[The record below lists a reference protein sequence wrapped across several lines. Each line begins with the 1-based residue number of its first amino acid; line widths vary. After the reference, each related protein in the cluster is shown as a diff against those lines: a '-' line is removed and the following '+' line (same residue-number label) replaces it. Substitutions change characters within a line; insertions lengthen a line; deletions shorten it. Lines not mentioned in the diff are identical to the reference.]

1 MALTSGIKLGPYEI
15 VAPAGAGG
23 MGEVYRARDARLN
36 RDVAIKVLPAGFARD
51 PERLRRF
58 QQEAQAAAALNHPN
72 ILAVHD
78 FGEHEGSP
86 YMVTEFLEGETL
98 RERLRPGTL
107 PVRKATEYAEQVARG
122 LAAAHEKGIVHRD
135 LKPENIFVTRD
146 GRVKILDFGL
156 AKLTRPEGTVPS
168 DTATLASQ
176 TEPGMVMGTVGYMSP
191 EQVKGQNADHRSD
204 LFSFGAILY
213 EMLSGKRAFHGDT
226 SVETMSAI
234 LKQDPPELT
243 ETNRTV
249 PPALERIVRHCL
261 EKNPEERFHS
271 ALDVAFDLE
280 TLKSIS
286 STTVSARV
294 TSETPSRRTMAAVI
308 AVAVVLVGMATF
320 LAGKYSAGRTE
331 PGLFHRISYE
341 RGSVL
346 SARFAADGQTVIY
359 DAAWEGRPPHLFSTP
374 ASSPEP
380 RTLDLDNA
388 HLFAVSR
395 SGEAALGLGGHVS
408 NHLMVLGATLARS
421 PLGGGAPR
429 EILHDVLAADWAPN
443 GMLAVAHY
451 VGGRMRLEYPIGKTL
466 YETSGWVSDLRFSP
480 AGDKIAFLDH
490 PYWPDD
496 RGWVAVVDLAGNKK
510 TLSGEWEAEDGLAW
524 SPNGNEIW
532 FTATSAGVDRS
543 LFSVALSGKQ
553 RLVLSVPGSLRLYDI
568 YPDGRVLLSAGHER
582 VGMMG
587 TTEADGKDHDL
598 SWSGW
603 TIASDM
609 SPDGKWVLFDEQSE
623 FAGSN
628 YVVAARTIDGS
639 PPVKL
644 GDGIAGM
651 YSLDGKW
658 VTSFIPS
665 QSRHFLLLPT
675 GAGEPKDVPVSGLDQ
690 LSAVDFMP
698 DGKVILIGSERGH
711 GIRCY
716 IRSVDDGPLRPLG
729 GEGTDQCRGSPDSR
743 YAVARTGVGG
753 LSVYPLDGGKA
764 YSLPGTES
772 MSPIRWTD
780 NHSVLAYRTGELPS
794 RLFQV
799 DVATGKQRLV
809 KALAPGDRAG
819 VSQLQAVAASPD
831 GHTFAYS
838 YQQVLYELYV
848 VERLK

>member
-1 MALTSGIKLGPYEI
+1 MALTSGTKLGPYELSGAI
-15 VAPAGAGG
+15 GAGG
-23 MGEVYRARDARLN
+23 MGEVYRARDPRLN
-36 RDVAIKVLPAGFARD
+36 REVAIKVLPAAFSDDRQ
-51 PERLRRF
+51 RLHRF
-58 QQEAQAAAALNHPN
+58 EQEALAVAALNHPN
-72 ILAVHD
+72 ILAVYD
-78 FGEHEGSP
+78 IGRQDDGSP
-86 YMVTEFLEGETL
+86 YIVSELLDGESL
-98 RERLRPGTL
+98 RERLRSGPL
-107 PVRKATEYAEQVARG
+107 SLRKAVDYALETARG
-122 LAAAHEKGIVHRD
+122 LAAAHDKGIVHRD

-146 GRVKILDFGL
+146 GRVKLLDFGL
-156 AKLTRPEGTVPS
+156 AKLTQFGQASGDSETHTIQSDAGTV
-168 DTATLASQ
+168 
-176 TEPGMVMGTVGYMSP
+176 VGTVGYMSP
-191 EQVKGQNADHRSD
+191 EQVRGRPADARSD
-204 LFSFGAILY
+204 LFAFGALLY
-213 EMLSGKRAFHGDT
+213 EMISGKRAFHGETAAD
-226 SVETMSAI
+226 TMSSI
-234 LKQDPPELT
+234 LHSEPPELA
-243 ETNRTV
+243 ETNLNV

-271 ALDVAFDLE
+271 AHDVAFDLE
-280 TLKSIS
+280 TLTSIS
-286 STTVSARV
+286 STTVPARA
-294 TSETPSRRTMAAVI
+294 TSKTTSRRAIAAVI
-308 AVAVVLVGMATF
+308 AMAMLVGMATF
-320 LAGKYSAGRTE
+320 LAGKHSAGRAE
-331 PGLFHRISYE
+331 PGRFHRISYE

-395 SGEAALGLGGHVS
+395 SGEAALGLGGRVS

-443 GMLAVAHY
+443 GTLAVAHY

-532 FTATSAGVDRS
+532 FTATLAGTDRS
-543 LFSVALSGKQ
+543 LFAVALSGKQ

-603 TIASDM
+603 TIASDI

-628 YVVAARTIDGS
+628 YIVAARTIEGS

-644 GDGIAGM
+644 GDGFAGT
-651 YSLDGKW
+651 YSPDGKW
-658 VTSFIPS
+658 VTSIIPS
-665 QSRHFLLLPT
+665 QSMHFLLLPT

-690 LSAVDFMP
+690 LNAVDFMP

-711 GIRCY
+711 GVRCY
-716 IRSVDDGPLRPLG
+716 IRSVNEGPLKPLG
-729 GEGTDQCRGSPDSR
+729 GEGTDLCRGSPDSR
-743 YAVARTGVGG
+743 YAVARAGVGG

-772 MSPIRWTD
+772 MSPIRWTG
-780 NHSVLAYRTGELPS
+780 NHSVLAYRPGELPS

-831 GHTFAYS
+831 GRTFAYS
-838 YQQVLYELYV
+838 YQQVLYELFV

>member
-1 MALTSGIKLGPYEI
+1 MALTSGTKLGPYELSGAI
-15 VAPAGAGG
+15 GAGG
-23 MGEVYRARDARLN
+23 MGEVYRARDPRLH
-36 RDVAIKVLPAGFARD
+36 RAVAIKVLPAAFSDDRQ
-51 PERLRRF
+51 RLHRF
-58 QQEAQAAAALNHPN
+58 EQEALAVAALNHPN
-72 ILAVHD
+72 ILAVYD
-78 FGEHEGSP
+78 IGRQDDGSP
-86 YMVTEFLEGETL
+86 YIVSELLDGESL
-98 RERLRPGTL
+98 RERLRSGPL
-107 PVRKATEYAEQVARG
+107 SLRKAVDYALETARG
-122 LAAAHEKGIVHRD
+122 LAAAHDKGIVHRD

-146 GRVKILDFGL
+146 GRVKLLDFGL
-156 AKLTRPEGTVPS
+156 AKLTQIGQASGDSETHTIQSDVGTV
-168 DTATLASQ
+168 
-176 TEPGMVMGTVGYMSP
+176 VGTVGYMSP
-191 EQVKGQNADHRSD
+191 EQVRGRPADARSD
-204 LFSFGAILY
+204 LFAFGALLY
-213 EMLSGKRAFHGDT
+213 EMISGKRAFHGETAAD
-226 SVETMSAI
+226 TMSSI
-234 LKQDPPELT
+234 LHSEPPELA
-243 ETNRTV
+243 ETNLNV

-271 ALDVAFDLE
+271 AHDVAFDLE
-280 TLKSIS
+280 ALTSIS
-286 STTVSARV
+286 STTVPARA
-294 TSETPSRRTMAAVI
+294 TSKTTSRRTIAAVI
-308 AVAVVLVGMATF
+308 AVAMLVGMATF
-320 LAGKYSAGRTE
+320 LAGKHSAGRAE
-331 PGLFHRISYE
+331 PARFHRISYE

-395 SGEAALGLGGHVS
+395 SGEAALGLGGRVS
-408 NHLMVLGATLARS
+408 NHLMVQGATLARS

-429 EILHDVLAADWAPN
+429 EMLHDVLAADWAPN
-443 GMLAVAHY
+443 GTLAVAHY

-543 LFSVALSGKQ
+543 LFAVALSGKQ

-603 TIASDM
+603 TIASDI

-628 YVVAARTIDGS
+628 YIVAARTIEGS

-644 GDGIAGM
+644 GDGFAGM
-651 YSLDGKW
+651 YSPDGKW
-658 VTSFIPS
+658 VTSIIPS

-690 LSAVDFMP
+690 LNAVDFMP

-711 GIRCY
+711 GVRCY
-716 IRSVDDGPLRPLG
+716 IRSVNDGPLKPLG
-729 GEGTDQCRGSPDSR
+729 GEGTDICRGSPDSR
-743 YAVARTGVGG
+743 YAVASASVGG

-799 DVATGKQRLV
+799 DIASGKQRLV
-809 KALAPGDRAG
+809 KTLAPGDRAG

-838 YQQVLYELYV
+838 YQLVLYELYV